1 MMRYNIN
8 DKPYGIDDNAMIHY
22 GIKGMK
28 WGRRKAMRTGVS
40 NSRRLGNNNIDSSDA
55 EAKQARKHKIKKA
68 VKIGAAV
75 AATALA
81 AYGAKKFHDVVRD
94 KNLSQ
99 HIAKGR
105 EISKNLTRPLLDA
118 NDYYSAMAREKA
130 RNPLKTGHFTDY
142 NAVIRKN
149 ERLVSDIVKNELD
162 KSYARAK
169 RDSFGA
175 ALKNVV
181 QDEMSKRRR

>member
-1 MMRYNIN
+1 MWYVIN
-8 DKPYGIDDNAMIHY
+8 GELYHADDKVLMHY
-22 GIKGMK
+22 GVKGMK
-28 WGRRKAMRTGVS
+28 WGRRKALQVGLSNGRRGGKNSVS
-40 NSRRLGNNNIDSSDA
+40 SNDTD
-55 EAKQARKHKIKKA
+55 AKQARKQKIKKA

-105 EISKNLTRPLLDA
+105 EISKNLINPLLSS
-118 NDYYSAMAREKA
+118 NDYYREMARDKA
-130 RNPLKTGHFTDY
+130 RNPLKPGHFTDY
-142 NAVIRKN
+142 DAAIRKN
-149 ERLVSDIVKNELD
+149 ERLVSDIIKNELD

-169 RDSFGA
+169 RDSFGT

-181 QDEMSKRRR
+181 KDEMAKRRR